1 MKHFGIVSAFFPS
14 RKFGF
19 ILLDDK
25 SSRFFHL
32 SNCPNGIPVL
42 GERVEFELGDPVK
55 LGRDKQAV
63 NITPVSITSETDVL
77 DALAGVPDS
86 VTDASSDVLR

>member
-1 MKHFGIVSAFFPS
+1 MDIKYSGIVSAYYPS
-14 RKFGF
+14 RQFGF

-32 SNCPNGIPVL
+32 SNFHAGNEGKPVL
-42 GERVEFELGDPVK
+42 GERVEFELGEPVK

-63 NITPVSITSETDVL
+63 NIVSIPIVNPLDVV
-77 DALAGVPDS
+77 DVLAGVS
-86 VTDASSDVLR
+86 VPTAVTK

>member
-1 MKHFGIVSAFFPS
+1 MTYSGIVSAYFPS

-19 ILLDDK
+19 ILLDDG

-32 SNCPNGIPVL
+32 SNFHGTPVL
-42 GERVEFELGDPVK
+42 GARVQFELGDPVK

-63 NITPVSITSETDVL
+63 NISPAQAVQS
-77 DALAGVPDS
+77 
-86 VTDASSDVLR
+86 

>member
-1 MKHFGIVSAFFPS
+1 MTYSGVVSAYFPS

-19 ILLDDK
+19 ILLDDG

-32 SNCPNGIPVL
+32 SNCPHGIPSL
-42 GERVEFELGDPVK
+42 GQRVEFELGDPVK

-63 NITPVSITSETDVL
+63 NLTPVTAE
-77 DALAGVPDS
+77 
-86 VTDASSDVLR
+86 ASK

>member
-1 MKHFGIVSAFFPS
+1 MKYEGIVSAYYPS

-19 ILLDDK
+19 ILLDDG

-32 SNCPNGIPVL
+32 SNFHCTPTL

-63 NITPVSITSETDVL
+63 NITPISAITSDTNPL
-77 DALAGVPDS
+77 DLLAGKAPA
-86 VTDASSDVLR
+86 TDASTDVR